1 MAIETLSEFDKIAQN
16 EENNGGVSLYD
27 VTNSVR
33 DDLKWQGYDYRN
45 TLISNSV
52 SPYLLRNLKVSN
64 FLKYLNDI
72 CVEYIETVKKI
83 RVFYNFTVSKDYRN
97 IN

>member
-1 MAIETLSEFDKIAQN
+1 MLTDIMTEFEKIAAN
-16 EENNGGVSLYD
+16 EENNGGVSLYAAQE
-27 VTNSVR
+27 TLR
-33 DDLKWQGYDYRN
+33 DDLKWKGYDYKQ

-52 SPYLLRNLKVSN
+52 SPYLLRNLRMSN

-72 CVEYIETVKKI
+72 AVEYVETVKKI
-83 RVFYNFTVSKDYRN
+83 RVYYNFTVDKDARH

>member
-1 MAIETLSEFDKIAQN
+1 MATDVMTEFEKIAAN
-16 EENNGGVSLYD
+16 EENNGGVSLYAVQD
-27 VTNSVR
+27 SLQ
-33 DDLKWQGYDYRN
+33 DDLKWQGYNYKE

-52 SPYLLRNLKVSN
+52 SPYLLRNLRMSN

-72 CVEYIETVKKI
+72 CVEYVETVKKV
-83 RVFYNFTVSKDYRN
+83 RVYYNFTVDKDYRN

>member
-1 MAIETLSEFDKIAQN
+1 MIETLSEFDKISQN

-27 VTNSVR
+27 TTNAVR
-33 DDLKWQGYDYRN
+33 DNLKWQGYDYRN

-83 RVFYNFTVSKDYRN
+83 RVFYNFTVDKDYRN

>member
-1 MAIETLSEFDKIAQN
+1 MSINTLSEFDTLSQN
-16 EENNGGVSLYD
+16 EENNGGVSLYAVQD
-27 VTNSVR
+27 TLR
-33 DDLKWQGYDYRN
+33 DNIKWRGYDYREK
-45 TLISNSV
+45 LLANSV

-72 CVEYIETVKKI
+72 CVEYIETVKKVRI
-83 RVFYNFTVSKDYRN
+83 YYNFTVDKDTRY

>member
-1 MAIETLSEFDKIAQN
+1 MNEFDKITAN
-16 EENNGGVSLYD
+16 EENNNGVSLYAVQD
-27 VTNSVR
+27 NLKNN
-33 DDLKWQGYDYRN
+33 LKWKGYNYRE

-52 SPYLLRNLKVSN
+52 SPYLLRNLKISN

-72 CVEYIETVKKI
+72 CFEYIETVKKI
-83 RVFYNFTVSKDYRN
+83 RVYYNFTVDKDTRY

>member
-1 MAIETLSEFDKIAQN
+1 MPTDIMTEFEQIATN
-16 EENNGGVSLYD
+16 EENNGGVSLYA
-27 VTNSVR
+27 VQETLR
-33 DDLKWQGYDYRN
+33 DDLKWKGYDYKQ

-52 SPYLLRNLKVSN
+52 SPYLLRNLRMSN

-72 CVEYIETVKKI
+72 AVEYVETVKKI
-83 RVFYNFTVSKDYRN
+83 RVYYNFTVDKDYRN